1 MNGNHGLQEMEFLGT
16 SGRFSKE
23 DICSGGTFWAT
34 LITSTPSPLGERCLK
49 SLIENYLLHDWNI
62 FYFRIKPS

>member
-16 SGRFSKE
+16 SGWLFKE
-23 DICSGGTFWAT
+23 DIRSGGSFGAT
-34 LITSTPSPLGERCLK
+34 LITFTPSPLGERCLK

>member
-34 LITSTPSPLGERCLK
+34 LITFTPSALGERCLK
-49 SLIENYLLHDWNI
+49 SLIENDLLHD
-62 FYFRIKPS
+62 